1 MPAEDKPHRARVVID
16 TNVWVSGL
24 TFQGRPREVLDLV
37 WKNHLEAYISPFI
50 LMELERTLLK
60 DFNWSKKQVSIAL
73 QKNT

>member
-1 MPAEDKPHRARVVID
+1 MPAASKPPGLRVVID

-24 TFQGRPREVLDLV
+24 TFQGRPREVLDFV
-37 WKNHLEAYISPFI
+37 WKSHLEACISPFI